1 MVLTSGETSIKNRF
15 SNFLVWLWGLIYLFF
30 STIFT
35 DHKKLGHNNINN
47 HRGGGNMKG
56 LGGSK
61 RGPAMGGGWGP
72 KFRRWRAS
80 IDKQSIAFPI
90 YINVYLPNS
99 YTCQTRFKIHKKR
112 SSGPR
117 VVWQL
122 SPYERSSDEALNY
135 LYLQFDE
142 CENLSICLK
151 WKWSRA
157 QRKAFWKQA
166 LCLSD
171 SYALSDCR

>member
-61 RGPAMGGGWGP
+61 RGPAMGGG
-72 KFRRWRAS
+72 
-80 IDKQSIAFPI
+80 
-90 YINVYLPNS
+90 
-99 YTCQTRFKIHKKR
+99 
-112 SSGPR
+112 
-117 VVWQL
+117 
-122 SPYERSSDEALNY
+122 
-135 LYLQFDE
+135 
-142 CENLSICLK
+142 
-151 WKWSRA
+151 
-157 QRKAFWKQA
+157 
-166 LCLSD
+166 
-171 SYALSDCR
+171 